1 MGGGV
6 RQGLI
11 WCSGLGGG
19 GDDGQRSNCNGG
31 RERVLEV
38 EERKQR
44 EEMSGSLMRERKGE
58 GVGWGGKEE
67 SNFVKLSKKNFF
79 IKNLRVI

>member
-1 MGGGV
+1 M
-6 RQGLI
+6 
-11 WCSGLGGG
+11 
-19 GDDGQRSNCNGG
+19 
-31 RERVLEV
+31 LEV